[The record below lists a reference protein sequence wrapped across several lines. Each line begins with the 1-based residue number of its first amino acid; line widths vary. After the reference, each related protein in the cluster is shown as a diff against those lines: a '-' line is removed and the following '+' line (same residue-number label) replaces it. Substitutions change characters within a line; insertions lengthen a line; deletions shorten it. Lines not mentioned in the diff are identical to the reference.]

1 MKYLHVQHRILC
13 TKYGD
18 FILKSR
24 ISKAVVSKSQNSCY
38 ILKNPIRSSLR
49 NDYLNTDHNV
59 LGRGQTLFEVVG
71 QGLYWLDES
80 GVIGLEF
87 DAW

>member
-1 MKYLHVQHRILC
+1 MIACVTREIVKPDGTLESSDTRYFITSLSSERIAPGQLLQTIRNHWQVENNLHWMKDR
-13 TKYGD
+13 
-18 FILKSR
+18 
-24 ISKAVVSKSQNSCY
+24 
-38 ILKNPIRSSLR
+38 
-49 NDYLNTDHNV
+49 
-59 LGRGQTLFEVVG
+59 RGQTLFEVVG